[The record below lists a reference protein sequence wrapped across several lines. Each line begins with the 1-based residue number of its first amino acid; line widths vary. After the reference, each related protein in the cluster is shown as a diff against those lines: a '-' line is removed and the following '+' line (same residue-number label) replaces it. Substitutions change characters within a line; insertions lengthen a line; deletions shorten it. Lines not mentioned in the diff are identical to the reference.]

1 MAIRRAQK
9 RQDAE
14 AKRRSDNPP
23 ARIAQTDGI
32 NSAPDLKSA
41 PTSISSGARTETNS
55 APTDI
60 NSAPDDLPEEL
71 IAARAYEKWRLR
83 GCPMGQD
90 GEQDW
95 YAARSELEA
104 ERLGWAAPQ
113 AGDDQRSGTQSVTKN
128 VTK

>member
-23 ARIAQTDGI
+23 ARIAQSDGI
-32 NSAPDLKSA
+32 NSTPDIKSA
-41 PTSISSGARTETNS
+41 PTSISSASTSSIDSAR
-55 APTDI
+55 ADI

-83 GCPMGQD
+83 GCPMGQES
-90 GEQDW
+90 EQDW
-95 YAARSELEA
+95 YAARQELEA

-113 AGDDQRSGTQSVTKN
+113 AGDDKRSASK
-128 VTK
+128 